1 MKPET
6 KYEQVDM
13 KELFD
18 KQGLTDKGYNSETF
32 RQISLN
38 FGGFVIYA
46 NKGAEDIDLDDLVV
60 DYMFGDSAVPDV
72 TAEPLMEYLC
82 AKFGSPKAA
91 KRHLMELIKQ
101 KPN

>member
-1 MKPET
+1 MKPDI

-13 KELFD
+13 QKLFQE
-18 KQGLTDKGYNSETF
+18 QGLIEKGFNPETF

-46 NKGAEDIDLDDLVV
+46 NKGAEDIDLDDLIV
-60 DYMFGDSAVPDV
+60 DYIFGDFAFEDV
-72 TAEPLMEYLC
+72 TSEPLMGYLC

-91 KRHLMELIKQ
+91 KRHLIELIKQ